1 MRAVVME
8 HLSGGDVD
16 AQAMHASV
24 VVGEAMRSEE
34 QEDVRALVDGKS
46 QAEID
51 ALQADITA
59 QLEAGE
65 GMDVDYWT
73 AVLALLRLASFKE
86 VLRREQQRFKLG
98 RDAEVSVMGVG
109 HMQKQRQLEAERQ
122 RLAQARPWRQ
132 YSEQDAVEGE
142 FSPEPIARSA
152 LPAQNAALVVEAEDD
167 AKQLATERAMVR
179 HRELEALTCKLMN
192 ERRSGGTTEHV
203 MPVSFDNEVEWG

>member
-98 RDAEVSVMGVG
+98 RDAEVGVMGVG

-152 LPAQNAALVVEAEDD
+152 CRRRTQRWWWRRR
-167 AKQLATERAMVR
+167 TTRSSW
-179 HRELEALTCKLMN
+179 
-192 ERRSGGTTEHV
+192 RRSAPWCDTT
-203 MPVSFDNEVEWG
+203 SWRR

>member
-1 MRAVVME
+1 MKRV
-8 HLSGGDVD
+8 L
-16 AQAMHASV
+16 
-24 VVGEAMRSEE
+24 R
-34 QEDVRALVDGKS
+34 RILC
-46 QAEID
+46 
-51 ALQADITA
+51 L
-59 QLEAGE
+59 
-65 GMDVDYWT
+65 T

-98 RDAEVSVMGVG
+98 RDAEVGAMGVG